1 MLNVE
6 ANKALAAPA
15 VKEAFAKGGIVALPG
30 TPEQFA
36 SFMRAEAAKYAK
48 VIEDAKITVE

>member
-1 MLNVE
+1 M
-6 ANKALAAPA
+6 A
-15 VKEAFAKGGIVALPG
+15 G